1 MTILLIVILIVAA
14 LVASVLGYGH
24 WNTYRPVVRQIEMN
38 LDEPFGDKKELRI
51 VQLSD
56 LHMERQSIKPERMA
70 KIIAEA
76 RADLIV
82 MTGDYLDN
90 YDNLDKFMLYLDEIK
105 KVEPEH
111 GIWLV
116 WGNHDHY
123 LGERIEDLA
132 ELISAKGIRVLANQW
147 DSITFGEQRLNIIGI
162 DDFCLGKSD
171 IPKSFHDIQDGWNLV
186 LSHDPNIVLHLEPH
200 HRVDLLLS
208 GHLHGGQ
215 FKIPGAFTLFPMGEL
230 PKQNVISGM
239 HEVNG
244 KKVYIS
250 DGMGQAAFN
259 VRLGTRPEI
268 TIHTLRCA

>member
-1 MTILLIVILIVAA
+1 MLIILTVLLLVAVVVAA
-14 LVASVLGYGH
+14 LIGYAH
-24 WNTYRPVVRQIEMN
+24 WNTFRPVVRHVETT
-38 LDEPFGDKKELRI
+38 LDEQLGDKSELRI

-70 KIIAEA
+70 KIIADA
-76 RADLIV
+76 NADLIV

-105 KVEPEH
+105 KIEPEH

-123 LGERIEDLA
+123 LGERIDDLA
-132 ELISAKGIRVLANQW
+132 EEISAKGIRVLANEW
-147 DSITFGEQRLNIIGI
+147 GSIEFGAQRLNIIGI

-171 IPKSFHDIQDGWNLV
+171 IPRSFHGVEDGWNLV
-186 LSHDPNIVLHLEPH
+186 LSHDPNVVLHLEEH
-200 HRVDLLLS
+200 HKVDLLLS

-215 FKIPGAFTLFPMGEL
+215 FKVPGAFKLFPMGEL

-239 HEVNG
+239 HIVNG
-244 KKVYIS
+244 KNVYIS

-268 TIHTLRCA
+268 TVHTLRAA